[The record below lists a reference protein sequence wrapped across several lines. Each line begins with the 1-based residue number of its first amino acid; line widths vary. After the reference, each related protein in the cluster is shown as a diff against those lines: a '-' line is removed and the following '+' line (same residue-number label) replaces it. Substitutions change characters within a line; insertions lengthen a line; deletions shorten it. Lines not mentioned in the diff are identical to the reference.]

1 MALRGLLAPAEA
13 VAGTAFEVPPAL
25 RHQVDFW
32 KDVFATYS
40 KRHVVIHDTDRLDR
54 IYSVLDFRDLDERGL
69 GEIEIERVM
78 KVTVEKEKERVRRL
92 LVRLNDGDTALTPD
106 EERIRDLFR
115 DDPSPR
121 KFLAAAAPD
130 RIRSQTGL
138 KERFARGIAIGHRYF
153 PEMDAIFRQEG
164 IPIAITRLPLV
175 ESCFNVR
182 AYSKV
187 GAAGVWQFMPRTARD
202 FLRIDEAID
211 ERLDPIVSTRAAARF
226 LRQNYERLGTW
237 PLAIMAYN
245 HGPGGI
251 ARAVR
256 QLGTTDPTAIIE
268 RYDGPA
274 FKFASRNFYPE
285 FLAALEVER
294 NYDDY
299 FGPLPLDPPLRADV
313 VQLPHYVSLRTVG
326 RCAGGVEQIED
337 LNPGLLPAVHAGKQY
352 IPQRVSAAPAG
363 GPAGEVRALLRAG
376 AGPFEVCAAEAA
388 VRDPPRASRADSR
401 ADRSPL
407 RVVRRGVAEAQRVA
421 QQGRDP
427 HRTGAPHSERLTRQV
442 GIFSRSA
449 RIIELF
455 RRSPS

>member
-1 MALRGLLAPAEA
+1 MRFGRTTWVVVAAAAMALRVLLAPAEA

-164 IPIAITRLPLV
+164 IPIPITRLPLV

-187 GAAGVWQFMPRTARD
+187 GAAGVWQFMPGTARD

-352 IPQRVSAAPAG
+352 IPSGYRLRLPAG
-363 GPAGEVRALLRAG
+363 R
-376 AGPFEVCAAEAA
+376 
-388 VRDPPRASRADSR
+388 RASFEHCYAQVPAHLKFARQKR
-401 ADRSPL
+401 QYVTHR
-407 RVVRRGVAEAQRVA
+407 VRRGQTLGQIARRYGLSVEELQRRNGLRSKDVIRI
-421 QQGRDP
+421 G
-427 HRTGAPHSERLTRQV
+427 QV
-442 GIFSRSA
+442 L
-449 RIIELF
+449 RI
-455 RRSPS
+455 PSG